1 MNFLSPLAFAVF
13 ALSLPLVLLYFLKVR
28 RREKT
33 VSSLLLWDTSLRDR
47 EASAFFQ
54 RLQRDPL
61 LILQI
66 LALLALT
73 LALARP
79 TATVLG
85 DGARKV
91 VIVLDTSASM
101 KARDVRPSRFD
112 VAAGEAS
119 AVVRRLGEG
128 AEVMVIEAGVQP
140 NVVAALGRDHDR
152 ALSAIA
158 AARARDLPNRLTEA
172 VRTARALVGAD
183 ARAEI
188 YVFTDGAFTL
198 APSPETADPRV
209 RWVGVGRRSANV
221 AITNLSIRKTYFG
234 AFNYQTYVSLVNYSA
249 EPRTFDFVLEI
260 DGKRIADRSV
270 TLEPN
275 VRRAIVL
282 PFTHDGGG
290 AVTARVDVDDD
301 LASDNAAY
309 AVLPP
314 PRKIAVMLVSG
325 GNLFLEK
332 VLKTDPQ
339 VELEV
344 KTPDQYQGGMGEA
357 DVVILDSTAPAR
369 VGNGRF
375 VFVNTVPSDVPI
387 EVLGRIEQPTVMD
400 WDRAHPVMRHV
411 QFAKVAIEDA
421 MRVRPLAAG
430 RALVE
435 ATGGPLIYALEE
447 PDRKAVFIGFDLFKS
462 DFPLR
467 VAFPLIL
474 SNTLRWLH
482 PAALD
487 QASLQFAAGEAILLP
502 VAHGITSA
510 TVTTPSGRAVKAQVT
525 RGAVSFTDT
534 DEVGVYTLATARGD
548 SKLAVNVMDPDESNL
563 APRPLPAATGPGPE
577 AAPPVAVQRELW
589 PLFVMLAVV
598 LLALEG
604 FLYWRRQS
612 AGRFRAPASAGD
624 RWALGVRCALLVVLC
639 VSLMRPSLP
648 RWVDRLN
655 VVFLLDHSDS
665 VSLAA
670 RERTYRFVADAARHL
685 KSGDRHSV
693 ILFGEEA
700 VVDQPLAAKPTID
713 RPKAT
718 VGGRGT
724 NVFQAIQ
731 LAVATLPPG
740 HANRIVMLTD
750 GRQNAGNALAGAQA
764 AKNAGADI
772 FYVAAPLTFTQEV
785 VAEAMVLPQ
794 EVKFGEPFQA
804 KVVAWSHRETQGR
817 VSLFRNGE
825 FIGSQIVK
833 LTPGKNVFG
842 YRQSLDASGIHVYQA
857 ALEIDGDTIE
867 DNNRAVGTV
876 VVRGRPQVLLADKDR
891 SHAASLAGALRSQN
905 IDVTVVEPAQI
916 PKDVAGL
923 QKYDGLVLSNVSSLK
938 LSKPQMAQIR
948 DYVRDHG
955 GGLMML
961 GGEESFGLGGYYRT
975 PIEEALP
982 VTMDVKQK
990 IEIPSLAVVLSV
1002 DRSGSM
1008 AMSTDEKVTKLDLA
1022 KEAAHLVVDLLDE
1035 RNEVGVQSW
1044 DTEFLWDAP
1053 VRAAR
1058 DKAAVHHAIAT
1069 IKAGGGTDGYPAL
1082 KDSYSVLFDR
1092 PALLKH
1098 VIFLSDGQMTRG
1110 DFAGLLRRMSKD
1122 KITVSTVAIGKDADV
1137 QLMVDIAKWG
1147 KGRFYYTEDSQTIPR
1162 IFTLETQLAS
1172 KASLIEQPFKP
1183 QLTAPGHEALQEI
1196 DWKGVPPLGGYVA
1209 TTLKSTAELVLMSH
1223 QEDPVLATWRYGLGR
1238 SAAFTSDAK
1247 AKWGVLWLRWRDYN
1261 KFWAQLT
1268 RWTLRSGSRSDTTAV
1283 VQRTDTTGE
1292 VVVDAVDGKGEF
1304 INFLDSQVGVV
1315 SPTRQRTV
1323 VDLEQIGPGRYRGR
1337 FPAPQEGVYL
1347 VGMAQ
1352 RKNDQVVGSQL
1363 AGLVVPY
1370 AQELRDLGVDE
1381 TLLREL
1387 AELTGGSALSDPR
1400 EAFLKG
1406 RRQSRIALEIW
1417 PWLVGLVAMLM
1428 VPDIA
1433 LRRLGPG
1440 TFARLGGWLR
1450 RRGRGTPGADGVGSQ
1465 PGATEEG
1472 KNA

>member
-1 MNFLSPLAFAVF
+1 MSFLTPIAFAAF

-28 RREKT
+28 RRERRI
-33 VSSLLLWDTSLRDR
+33 SSLLLWEAAVRDR
-47 EASAFFQ
+47 EASTFFQ

-79 TATVLG
+79 VATVMG
-85 DGARKV
+85 EGSRKV
-91 VIVLDTSASM
+91 VVVLDTSASM
-101 KARDVRPSRFD
+101 KARDVSPSRFD
-112 VAAGEAS
+112 VARSEAGGL
-119 AVVRRLGEG
+119 VRRLGEG

-140 NVVAALGRDHDR
+140 TVTAALSRDRDG
-152 ALSAIA
+152 AMSAIRGSVA
-158 AARARDLPNRLTEA
+158 HDLPNRLAEA
-172 VRTARALVGAD
+172 VRTARALVGTD
-183 ARAEI
+183 PRAEI
-188 YVFTDGAFTL
+188 HVFTDGAF
-198 APSPETADPRV
+198 APGRVGETDDPRV
-209 RWVGVGRRSANV
+209 RWVGVGRRSHNV
-221 AITNLSIRKTYFG
+221 GITNLSVRKSYAGSFD
-234 AFNYQTYVSLVNYSA
+234 YQAYVSLVNYTP
-249 EPRTFDFVLEI
+249 EPQTFNFTLEL
-260 DGKRIADRSV
+260 DGKTLAERSV
-270 TLEPN
+270 TLEPS
-275 VRRAIVL
+275 VRRSVVL
-282 PFTHDGGG
+282 PFSHNGGG
-290 AVTARVDVDDD
+290 AVSARLKINDD
-301 LASDNAAY
+301 LASDNVAW

-314 PRKIAVMLVSG
+314 PRKIAVTLVSP

-339 VELEV
+339 VALEV

-357 DVVILDSTAPAR
+357 DVIVLDSTSPAR
-369 VGNGRF
+369 VGSGRF
-375 VFVNTVPSDVPI
+375 VFVNTVPPDVPM
-387 EVLGRIEQPTVMD
+387 EVLGRLEHPTIMD

-411 QFAKVAIEDA
+411 EFAKVTIEDA
-421 MRVRPLAAG
+421 MRMRPLSAG
-430 RALVE
+430 RPLVE
-435 ATGGPLIYALEE
+435 AVGGPLIYALEE
-447 PDRKAVFIGFDLFKS
+447 QDRKAIIVGFDLFKT

-467 VAFPLIL
+467 IAFPLIL

-487 QASLQFAAGEAILLP
+487 QSSLQLAAGQPILLP

-510 TVTTPSGRAVKAQVT
+510 TVTTPSGRTVKAPVT
-525 RGAVSFTDT
+525 RGAVSFTET
-534 DEVGVYTLATARGD
+534 DEVGLYTLSTGRGD
-548 SKLAVNVMDPDESNL
+548 LRVAVNLMDADESNL
-563 APRPLPAATGPGPE
+563 EPRPLPAPAGPSPE
-577 AAPPVAVQRELW
+577 ASAPVPLQRELW
-589 PLFVMLAVV
+589 PMFVLVAIA

-604 FLYWRRQS
+604 LLYWRRQS
-612 AGRFRAPASAGD
+612 GGRLALPSGGGD
-624 RWALGVRCALLVVLC
+624 RWALAMRGALVVVL
-639 VSLMRPSLP
+639 LATLLRPTLP
-648 RWVDRLN
+648 RWVDRQN
-655 VVFLLDHSDS
+655 VVFLLDLSDS

-670 RERTYRFVADAARHL
+670 RERAYRFIGDATAAM
-685 KSGDRHSV
+685 KSSDRHSV
-693 ILFGEEA
+693 IVFGEEA
-700 VVDQPLAAKPTID
+700 VVDQPLATKTTVD
-713 RPKAT
+713 RPKAQ

-724 NVFQAIQ
+724 NIFQGLQ
-731 LAVATLPPG
+731 LALATLPPG

-772 FYVAAPLTFTQEV
+772 YYVAAPLTFSQEV

-804 KVVAWSHRETQGR
+804 KVVAWSHKDTQGR

-825 FIGSQIVK
+825 FLGSQIVR
-833 LTPGKNVFG
+833 LTAGKNVFS
-842 YRQSLDASGIHVYQA
+842 YRQSLDTSGIHVYQA
-857 ALEIDGDTIE
+857 AIEVDGDTIE

-876 VVRGRPQVLLADKDR
+876 VVRGRPQVLLAEKDKT
-891 SHAASLAGALRSQN
+891 HAQSLAAALRSQN
-905 IDVTVVEPAQI
+905 IDVTVVEPAGI
-916 PKDVAGL
+916 PKDIAGL

-938 LSKPQMAQIR
+938 LTRPQMAQIR

-975 PIEEALP
+975 PIEEAMP

-990 IEIPSLAVVLSV
+990 VEIPSLAVVLSI

-1008 AMSTDEKVTKLDLA
+1008 AMSTDEKITKLDLA

-1035 RNEVGVQSW
+1035 RNEVGIQSW
-1044 DTEFLWDAP
+1044 DTEFIWDAP
-1053 VRAAR
+1053 VRPAR
-1058 DKAAVHHAIAT
+1058 DKSAVHHAIAT

-1082 KDSYSVLFDR
+1082 KESYAVLFDR

-1110 DFAGLLRRMSKD
+1110 DFQGLLRRMAKD

-1137 QLMVDIAKWG
+1137 QLMVDVAKWG
-1147 KGRFYYTEDSQTIPR
+1147 RGRFYYTEDSQTIPR

-1183 QLTAPGHEALQEI
+1183 QLTAPSHEAMQEI
-1196 DWKGVPPLGGYVA
+1196 DWKNVPPLGGYVA
-1209 TTLKSTAELVLMSH
+1209 TTLKPNAELALMSH
-1223 QEDPVLATWRYGLGR
+1223 QEDPILATWRFGLGR
-1238 SAAFTSDAK
+1238 TVAFTSDAK
-1247 AKWGVLWLRWRDYN
+1247 AKWATLWLRWRDFN

-1268 RWTLRSGSRSDTTAV
+1268 RWTLRSSSKGDTTAM
-1283 VQRTDTTGE
+1283 VQRVDQTGE
-1292 VVVDAVDGKGEF
+1292 VVVDAVDPKGEF
-1304 INFLDSQVGVV
+1304 INFLDTQVGVV
-1315 SPTRQRTV
+1315 APNRERTV
-1323 VDLEQIGPGRYRGR
+1323 IDLEQIGPGRYRGR

-1352 RKNDQVVGSQL
+1352 RKGERVIGSQL

-1387 AELTGGSALSDPR
+1387 AELTGGGALESPR
-1400 EAFLKG
+1400 DAFLKG
-1406 RRQSRIALEIW
+1406 RRQSRIGVDIW
-1417 PWLVGLVAMLM
+1417 PWLVGLVAILLI
-1428 VPDIA
+1428 PDVA

-1440 TFARLGGWLR
+1440 GFARLGGPLRPSWWR
-1450 RRGRGTPGADGVGSQ
+1450 RRREAAAGGEAST
-1465 PGATEEG
+1465 
-1472 KNA
+1472 